1 MASQEWEI
9 LIWQR
14 ANALL
19 QQAERIQRNFL
30 QVAVRSYYRDFQGR
44 SQSWEPPINVVETD
58 DVLWVIVAI
67 PGVKADRIEVR
78 LDGGELTITGERPL
92 PPCCR
97 EGELTTWE
105 IPLGRFERRLVSLDR
120 KHPLAVEKTTLQDGL
135 LVIELRKHL

>member
-9 LIWQR
+9 LMWQR

-30 QVAVRSYYRDFQGR
+30 QVAVRSRYRDFQGR
-44 SQSWEPPINVVETD
+44 SQSWEPPINVIETD
-58 DVLWVIVAI
+58 EVLWVIAAI
-67 PGVKADRIEVR
+67 PGVKPDRLEVR
-78 LDGGELTITGERPL
+78 LEGGELRITGERPL
-92 PPCCR
+92 PPCCT

-105 IPLGRFERRLVSLDR
+105 IPLGRFERRVVPLDR
-120 KHPLAVEKTTLQDGL
+120 KHPLAVAKTTLQDGL